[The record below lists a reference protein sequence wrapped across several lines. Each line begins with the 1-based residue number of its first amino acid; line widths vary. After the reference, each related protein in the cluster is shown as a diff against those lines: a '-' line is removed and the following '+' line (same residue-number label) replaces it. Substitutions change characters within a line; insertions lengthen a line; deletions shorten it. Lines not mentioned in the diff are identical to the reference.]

1 MPAPPVQQ
9 KITIEDI
16 RDGVIIMPGGDLR
29 GILIAS
35 SVNFSLKSTEEQDAL
50 IFKYQGFLNSL
61 DFPVQILMVSRHL
74 NIDEYLTSIEQKR
87 KEQTN
92 ELLRIQIA
100 EYLDFIKNLVQ
111 VGNIMDQSF
120 YVIVPLPK
128 VEKKESGIAE
138 KLGLFQ
144 KTGNEEIKSFDEL
157 KTQLWQRV
165 GYVSSGLENIGVR
178 SSILNT
184 NELIELYY
192 RLYNPEAKEKPS
204 LSIIANKNSR

>member
-74 NIDEYLTSIEQKR
+74 NIDEYLASIEQKR

-157 KTQLWQRV
+157 KTQLWQRLE
-165 GYVSSGLENIGVR
+165 YVAGGLAGMGIK
-178 SSILNT
+178 SAPLNSEEIT
-184 NELIELYY
+184 QLFY
-192 RLYNPEAKEKPS
+192 RLYNMGTKSVPTVTPQE
-204 LSIIANKNSR
+204 

>member
-1 MPAPPVQQ
+1 MPAPVQQ

-16 RDGVIIMPGGDLR
+16 KDGVIIMPGGDLR
-29 GILIAS
+29 GILMAS
-35 SVNFSLKSTEEQDAL
+35 SVNFSLKSTEEQDSL

-74 NIDEYLTSIEQKR
+74 NIDEYLASIEQKR

-157 KTQLWQRV
+157 KTQLWQRLE
-165 GYVSSGLENIGVR
+165 YVAGGLAGMGIK
-178 SSILNT
+178 SAPLNSEEIT
-184 NELIELYY
+184 QLFY
-192 RLYNPEAKEKPS
+192 RLYNMGTKSVPTVAPKE
-204 LSIIANKNSR
+204 